1 MNNIYTDTNEAT
13 LIGRPVGDIV
23 DRFTTP
29 DGKKFICTQ
38 MVTRRHSGIED
49 RTILTI
55 PADKIHLLNEERLFV
70 QGQYRT
76 YNIDGHLVQR
86 LFVKRQSPTTMAD
99 DINEFKFTGTIS
111 KLGQVRETPR
121 GKIIVD
127 AIVAINCDRKTSYIP
142 CVIWGTLARYIA
154 DSPVGTRISCT
165 SRLQSREYE
174 KIIDDDKLTKTA
186 YEVSILDLDII
197 GGDDNGHNSTR

>member
-1 MNNIYTDTNEAT
+1 MRNIYTDTNDVT

-23 DRFTTP
+23 DRFITP
-29 DGKKFICTQ
+29 DGRRFVCTQ
-38 MVTRRHSGIED
+38 MVTRRKSGTED
-49 RTILTI
+49 YTTLTV
-55 PADKIHLLNEERLFV
+55 PVDKIHLLDEPRLFV
-70 QGQYRT
+70 RGQYRT

-86 LFVKRQSPTTMAD
+86 LFVKDIHPTTIVD
-99 DINEFKFTGTIS
+99 DTNELRFTGTIS
-111 KLGQVRETPR
+111 KLGLVRETPR

-127 AIVAINCDRKTSYIP
+127 AIVAINCDKKTSYIP

-174 KIIDDDKLTKTA
+174 KIIDDEKITKTA
-186 YEVSILDLDII
+186 YEVSILDLEII

>member
-1 MNNIYTDTNEAT
+1 MKNIFTDTNQAT
-13 LIGRPVGDIV
+13 LIGRPLGDIV

-38 MVTRRHSGIED
+38 LVTRRNSGTED
-49 RTILTI
+49 RTILTV
-55 PADKIHLLNEERLFV
+55 PVDKIHLLNEPRLFV

-86 LFVKRQSPTTMAD
+86 LFVKNICSTTIAD
-99 DINEFKFTGTIS
+99 DTNELRFTGTIS
-111 KLGQVRETPR
+111 KLGHVRETPR

-127 AIVAINCDRKTSYIP
+127 AIVAINCDGKTSYIP

-154 DSPVGTRISCT
+154 DSPIGTYISCT
-165 SRLQSREYE
+165 ARLQSREYE
-174 KIIDDDKLTKTA
+174 KIVDDKKITKTA
-186 YEVSILDLDII
+186 YEVSILDLDIV